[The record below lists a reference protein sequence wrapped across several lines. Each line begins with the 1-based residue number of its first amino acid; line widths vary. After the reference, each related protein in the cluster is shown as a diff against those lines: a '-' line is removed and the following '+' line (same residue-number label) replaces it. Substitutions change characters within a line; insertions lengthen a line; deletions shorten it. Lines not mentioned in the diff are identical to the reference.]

1 MKNLHL
7 AALALILPVLAMAD
21 DDAAALRRSVSVS
34 GQGEVSAAPDRA
46 RLSMAVEALN
56 PELKAA
62 QDEVNKV
69 VRAFV
74 AEAKTLGVK
83 DEDLSTAGI
92 TVQPEYV
99 WDEKARNNR
108 LTGYRARRGI
118 ELTVRNLDQIGDF
131 ILRATR
137 VGVNNVQAPVLESTR
152 EKELS
157 RQALVKAIEDARA
170 KAELAAQTL
179 NVRLGPIHSLNASEN
194 NVRPPYPMMRMQS
207 KAMAAEAFD
216 SGNQEM
222 GFAAGEIKF
231 NATVNADFD
240 LNP

>member
-1 MKNLHL
+1 MKYHL

-21 DDAAALRRSVSVS
+21 DDAAALRRSVNVS
-34 GQGEVSAAPDRA
+34 GQGEISAAPDRA

-69 VRAFV
+69 VRAFL

-108 LTGYRARRGI
+108 LTGYRARRAI

-137 VGVNNVQAPVLESTR
+137 VGVNTVQAPVLESTR

-157 RQALVKAIEDARA
+157 RQALVKAIEDARS

-194 NVRPPYPMMRMQS
+194 NVRPPYPMMRM
-207 KAMAAEAFD
+207 KAEAAAAAYD

-231 NATVNADFD
+231 SATVNADFD